1 MVVAQLVEW
10 SLSIPEV
17 RSSNPVIGK
26 ILYWTFTVNCIEKTK
41 IKEKRPGLAH
51 FLKRLNRDN
60 FNILVWNKLGIENME
75 KYYRCSFYKFDL
87 LTVFY
92 LMTGIE
98 PRVALVFDHPS
109 SRRRQLQPEMMGRPE
124 LKPTTTLFQLPI
136 TILIFQLKIGDIC
149 ISLTHRSQASTSSDD
164 AKTSLQSTSAN
175 DAGEMRPPPVPPSDR
190 ERQRSRSSSPLTSS
204 KPAASSAKSTRLSP
218 LKQVAFSDKVVLHSP
233 TSTKN
238 GSKSRFEDSKSD
250 AKDDRDVKTTKS
262 DVDES
267 GVDKINND
275 AAAVVVIKSEVDGE
289 I

>member
-1 MVVAQLVEW
+1 
-10 SLSIPEV
+10 
-17 RSSNPVIGK
+17 
-26 ILYWTFTVNCIEKTK
+26 
-41 IKEKRPGLAH
+41 
-51 FLKRLNRDN
+51 
-60 FNILVWNKLGIENME
+60 
-75 KYYRCSFYKFDL
+75 
-87 LTVFY
+87 
-92 LMTGIE
+92 MTGIE

-250 AKDDRDVKTTKS
+250 AKDDEKWRRWKWRRQNQQRRCRRRCYQVRGWWRNIILVIS
-262 DVDES
+262 
-267 GVDKINND
+267 KIL
-275 AAAVVVIKSEVDGE
+275 VIKYLSKLVM
-289 I
+289 ILYINL